1 MTQMMTQ
8 RDVVWFVFLINEFN
22 EKSRR
27 FWEHSHKL
35 FSLLLAED
43 GSQGSAEDAD
53 LAEEGDCSATNSGC
67 EIPHLSWLRAS

>member
-1 MTQMMTQ
+1 MN
-8 RDVVWFVFLINEFN
+8 LN

-27 FWEHSHKL
+27 FWEHSRALRSHKL

-53 LAEEGDCSATNSGC
+53 RAEEGDCSATNSGC